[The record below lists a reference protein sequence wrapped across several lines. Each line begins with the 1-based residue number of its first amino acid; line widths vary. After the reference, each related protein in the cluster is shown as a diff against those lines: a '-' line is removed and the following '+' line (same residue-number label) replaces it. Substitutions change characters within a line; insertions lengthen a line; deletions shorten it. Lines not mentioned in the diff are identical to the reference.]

1 VLNFLVKRF
10 IGAIFLVVFITFFTF
25 SIMKLNFKIPELKIQ
40 LINPITQKVFF
51 DFRTTEKLIQTGDPL
66 ADLKLNPAISEERIQ
81 AEARRLGLDKRFWE
95 QYLIWFSNIV
105 QGEFGLSQNNQ
116 KVVDLI
122 KPALINT
129 LILNLVSIF
138 FTWLIA
144 IPLGVLAGI
153 NQNKFIDNF
162 LRIFTSCFM
171 SMPAFVIAVFVL
183 MFALTTGLFP
193 VGGLT
198 SSYFDELDSVSKVL
212 DLSRHLVL
220 PVFVLTITGLVGIQ
234 RQMRANFLDVLQED
248 YIQTARAKGLPD
260 NKVYFKHAL
269 RNAIN
274 PLVTIFGYEFSSLFA
289 GSALVE
295 TVMGYPGL
303 GMLTLEAARKLDVNL
318 VLANLMIGSVMLV
331 LGNILADILLL
342 KLDPRIS
349 KNQLV

>member
-1 VLNFLVKRF
+1 
-10 IGAIFLVVFITFFTF
+10 
-25 SIMKLNFKIPELKIQ
+25 MKLNFTIPALNLQLK
-40 LINPITQKVFF
+40 NPISKKVFF
-51 DFRTTEKLIQTGDPL
+51 KFQSSEKLIQTGDPL

-81 AEARRLGLDKRFWE
+81 AEARRLGLDKSFWE
-95 QYLIWFSNIV
+95 QYLTWLGNIFK
-105 QGEFGLSQNNQ
+105 GDLGLSQNNQ
-116 KVVDLI
+116 KVIDLI
-122 KPALINT
+122 KPALLNT

-144 IPLGVLAGI
+144 IPLGVIAGI

-162 LRIFTSCFM
+162 LRVLTSSSM
-171 SMPAFVIAVFVL
+171 SLPAFVVAVFTL
-183 MFALTTGLFP
+183 IFALSTGWFP

-198 SSYFDELDSVSKVL
+198 SSYFDELDTFGKIC
-212 DLSRHLVL
+212 DLARHLVL

-234 RQMRANFLDVLQED
+234 RQMRANLLDVLQED
-248 YIQTARAKGLPD
+248 YVRTARAKGLSE
-260 NKVYFKHAL
+260 NKVFFKHAL

-318 VLANLMIGSVMLV
+318 VLANLMIGSLMLV